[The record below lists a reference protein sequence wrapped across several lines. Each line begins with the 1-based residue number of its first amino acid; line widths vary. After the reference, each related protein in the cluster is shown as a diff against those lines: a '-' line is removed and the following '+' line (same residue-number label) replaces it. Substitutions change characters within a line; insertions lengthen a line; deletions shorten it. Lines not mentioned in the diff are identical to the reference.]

1 MDLVILLPIFRPNFN
16 WLSDQLNSIAM
27 QTFKNFRCIVSYDG
41 LATEQEQRIIEE
53 LLPDERFVF
62 SYSQQHAGTY
72 SHVERLIRDH
82 GASCNFFALCDQDD
96 MWDPH
101 KLQKQMNYFL
111 DPIVSAISANGWIV
125 NQDLV
130 PIGGRTT
137 FGWFRIQS
145 QVTPYSSVLNQ
156 ITGASAIFRSSCMGR
171 CIPFPENLGSAV
183 HDHWLYM
190 TAISNGLVK
199 FESEPLWLY
208 RQHNDNQIGAS
219 AGRNNVFRFIKALKK
234 VLLIIRNRAH
244 REEDVVIRQGRLFLS
259 EATKRWPKTAD
270 HSDVLCSPLSF
281 RRRVILLSPKELI
294 ISNLESLRVALTRNR
309 TA

>member
-1 MDLVILLPIFRPNFN
+1 M
-16 WLSDQLNSIAM
+16 
-27 QTFKNFRCIVSYDG
+27 K
-41 LATEQEQRIIEE
+41 
-53 LLPDERFVF
+53 
-62 SYSQQHAGTY
+62 
-72 SHVERLIRDH
+72 
-82 GASCNFFALCDQDD
+82 
-96 MWDPH
+96 
-101 KLQKQMNYFL
+101 YFL